1 MSMKEIEDLAK
12 MWKEDSAINETAL
25 TYEAGRI
32 PVLHHKYYNLY
43 VIETLKLKK
52 LKSDMIML
60 QKEKSEYYGG
70 IMTPERMKELGWK
83 PYQLKVLKSDVPKIV
98 DQDKDIIDFNL
109 QIGYFETL
117 VKFLEDI
124 IKQINNRNF
133 ILKTMLDWERF
144 TSGSA

>member
-1 MSMKEIEDLAK
+1 MKEIEDLAK

-52 LKSDMIML
+52 LKSDMVML

-124 IKQINNRNF
+124 LKQINNRNF
-133 ILKTMLDWERF
+133 VIKNMIDWNKF
-144 TSGSA
+144 TSGVA

>member
-1 MSMKEIEDLAK
+1 MKEIEDLAK
-12 MWKEDSAINETAL
+12 MWKEDSVINETAL

-124 IKQINNRNF
+124 LKQINNRNF
-133 ILKTMLDWERF
+133 VIKNMIDWNKF
-144 TSGSA
+144 TSGVA

>member
-12 MWKEDSAINETAL
+12 MWKEDSVINETAL

-124 IKQINNRNF
+124 LKQINNRNF
-133 ILKTMLDWERF
+133 VIKNMIDWNKF
-144 TSGSA
+144 TSGVA

>member
-1 MSMKEIEDLAK
+1 MKEIEDLAK
-12 MWKEDSAINETAL
+12 MWKEDSVINETAL

-52 LKSDMIML
+52 LKSDMVML

-124 IKQINNRNF
+124 LKQINNRNF
-133 ILKTMLDWERF
+133 VIKNMIDWNKF
-144 TSGSA
+144 TSGVA